1 MKPALPFILAPLLAA
16 PCASAEARDLAG
28 RYRLSEGP
36 DAAGMLELTRDGRF
50 AYALAVGALDEEA
63 RGRWVR
69 RGEQACLTTEPTP
82 KPPEFKRL
90 APRRNQ
96 RATVLVEGEGG
107 RGIAGVDLIVGFD
120 AGEPV
125 TGYTQE
131 YGWSLPEDER
141 RTPRWVG
148 LAEPIHRFASPRL
161 PLAPK
166 DKGRLRAVIIA
177 NDLGV
182 VDFRDACLEA
192 QGDSFV
198 LRRTEGEMR
207 FRRVED

>member
-1 MKPALPFILAPLLAA
+1 
-16 PCASAEARDLAG
+16 
-28 RYRLSEGP
+28 
-36 DAAGMLELTRDGRF
+36 MLELTPEGRF

-63 RGRWVR
+63 RGRWVLR
-69 RGEQACLTTEPTP
+69 AGQACLTTEPTP
-82 KPPEFKRL
+82 QPPEFRRV

-96 RATVLVEGEGG
+96 HATVLVESEQG
-107 RGIAGVDLIVGFD
+107 RGIAGIDVVVGFD
-120 AGEPV
+120 RGDPV

-141 RTPRWVG
+141 RTPRWIQ

-161 PLAPK
+161 PLAPR
-166 DKGRLRAVIIA
+166 DKGRLRAAIVA
-177 NDLGV
+177 NDIDV

-192 QGDSFV
+192 RDDGFV
-198 LRRTEGEMR
+198 LHRAEGDMR